1 MGAPFAWLLALTLR
15 STMVLAVA
23 LALGTLLRHGSAAAR
38 HRLLTLAALGLL
50 LLPALP
56 GVLPRWE
63 LGFVPRWME
72 TPSRPP
78 AVRPPDPASAT
89 TAPVDESVPAAPR
102 RPARTALR
110 EGSVRSFGAS
120 FGTGAVGV
128 WLIGVLAGLL
138 GLVRA
143 LAREK
148 RLVAASRPLAGP
160 WLETLAEVRR
170 SVAVPGEVRLLTSD
184 EIPTP
189 LTGGWRRPAVLLP
202 ASATHWPDERR
213 NVVLRHELVHVVRLD
228 TLRHLAW
235 RVVVALYWFHPLARL
250 AARQARIVSEQ
261 ACDEA
266 VLDLGIRPSA
276 YARHLLEIAESL
288 RPQPQAFANA
298 LPMIERS
305 QLERRLLMILDPER
319 SPGRGRAVAAVCLAL
334 LAGVVLAVG
343 AAMPRPLAGS
353 ARAASPVPMAVE
365 AASSV
370 AACADGMSGS
380 FTGFSGRGHDFTLR
394 QHLGD
399 DRWLCALVRGDV
411 RFDERDGSIRE
422 MPPGSSVL
430 VETREGRTRSRRMV
444 VTAEQGAPRYE
455 WWRDGVAQAP
465 DDDARAWLADALEVA
480 AAFRAIG
487 SIQGRVGSLQGEIGS
502 IQGEVGSLQG
512 EIGSVQGEQGSLQGK
527 IGSIQGEQGSLQGA
541 IGSQQGA
548 IGSLQAA
555 RAEAATAA
563 EEARID
569 REIATHEAAIR
580 KLEAEMASRG
590 FSRGI
595 AEVEAE
601 LRAVES
607 SGRIAELEKR
617 IKAVQAEERIGG
629 LERQIEDLHADD
641 RIREIER
648 RMKPALDR
656 LKSR

>member
-1 MGAPFAWLLALTLR
+1 MAAFTWLLALALR
-15 STMVLAVA
+15 STAILAVA
-23 LALGTLLRHGSAAAR
+23 LGLGALLRRAGAGAR

-63 LGFVPRWME
+63 LGFMPRWME
-72 TPSRPP
+72 TPRGQT
-78 AVRPPDPASAT
+78 AVRPPGAASAT
-89 TAPVDESVPAAPR
+89 TAPVDQSVPAATPR
-102 RPARTALR
+102 PPRAAGPDR
-110 EGSVRSFGAS
+110 SVAS
-120 FGTGAVGV
+120 FGTSVATAAVGV
-128 WLIGVLAGLL
+128 WLIGVVASLL
-138 GLVRA
+138 GLARA
-143 LAREK
+143 LRREK
-148 RLVAASRPLAGP
+148 QLLAASRPLAGP

-170 SVAVPGEVRLLTSD
+170 SIDVPGDVRLLTSE
-184 EIPTP
+184 EIETP

-202 ASATHWPDERR
+202 PSATLWPDERR
-213 NVVLRHELVHVVRLD
+213 QVVVRHELVHVLRFD

-235 RVVVALYWFHPLARL
+235 RLVVVLYWFHPLARL
-250 AARQARIVSEQ
+250 AARQARVVSEQ

-266 VLDLGIRPSA
+266 VLDLGTRPST

-288 RPQPQAFANA
+288 RAQPRALANA

-319 SPGRGRAVAAVCLAL
+319 SPGRGRAVAAVCVAL
-334 LAGVVLAVG
+334 LAGIVLGVG

-353 ARAASPVPMAVE
+353 ARAASPATKPVE
-365 AASSV
+365 AATSGAV
-370 AACADGMSGS
+370 CADGFDGS
-380 FTGFSGRGHDFTLR
+380 FSGFSGHGHDFTLR

-399 DRWLCALVRGDV
+399 DRWLCARVHGDV

-422 MPPGSSVL
+422 MPPGSSVA

-444 VTAEQGAPRYE
+444 VTAGPGAPRYE

-541 IGSQQGA
+541 IGSHQGA
-548 IGSLQAA
+548 IGSLQGA
-555 RAEAATAA
+555 RAEADTAA

-569 REIATHEAAIR
+569 REIAAHEAAIR

-590 FSRGI
+590 FSRRI

-607 SGRIAELEKR
+607 SGRIAELEQR

-641 RIREIER
+641 RIREIEH